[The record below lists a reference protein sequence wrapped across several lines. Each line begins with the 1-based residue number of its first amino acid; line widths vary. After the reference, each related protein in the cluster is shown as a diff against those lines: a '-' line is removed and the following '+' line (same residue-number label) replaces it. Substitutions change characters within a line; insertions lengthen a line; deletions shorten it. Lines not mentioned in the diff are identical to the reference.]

1 MNKFVVSSAIAALA
15 VAAAGSASAAVMFS
29 FAPGAATP
37 EPGYGII
44 DAFNT
49 NVGVSGV
56 MGVDYL
62 LDSTSGSL
70 GAQPET
76 SPPPPVPYLSVLGGH
91 TASLN
96 FAALTGDPI
105 HTFEFD
111 WGSVDTFNTLTIH
124 VSGGPDVVVVPP
136 APGDGSWTDSNT
148 NGVFKVWGTAGETFT
163 GITLAT
169 TENSFEIDSLA
180 VPVPEPASWAMLII
194 GFGAIGVAMR
204 RRNQMFAAA

>member
-1 MNKFVVSSAIAALA
+1 MNRFLVSGAIAALA
-15 VAAAGSASAAVMFS
+15 VAAAGSASAAVTFS

-49 NVGVSGV
+49 NVGLSGV

-62 LDSTSGSL
+62 LDSASNGL

-76 SPPPPVPYLSVLGGH
+76 SPPPPIPYLSVLGGH
-91 TASLN
+91 TVSLN
-96 FAALTGDPI
+96 FAAITGDPVYS
-105 HTFEFD
+105 FEFD

-124 VSGGPDVVVVPP
+124 SSAGDTIVVPP
-136 APGDGSWTDSNT
+136 APGNGSWTSSNT
-148 NGVFKVWGTAGETFT
+148 NGLFKVWGTAGETFS
-163 GITLAT
+163 GITLST
-169 TENSFEIDSLA
+169 TDNSFEVDSLA

-194 GFGAIGVAMR
+194 GFGAIGLAMR
-204 RRNQMFAAA
+204 RRNQMIAAA